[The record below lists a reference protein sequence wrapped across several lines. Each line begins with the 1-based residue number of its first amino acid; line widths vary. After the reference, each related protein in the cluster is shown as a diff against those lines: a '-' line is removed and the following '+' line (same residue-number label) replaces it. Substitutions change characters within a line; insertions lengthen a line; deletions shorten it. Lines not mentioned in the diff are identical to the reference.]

1 MQAVDPHAA
10 LALFADDPRYKQVR
24 AQMHPSI
31 GGALAIPSDT
41 DDALVCMAT
50 LAAIISHRELL
61 LAGPDTCNHV
71 ARIKAIADTV
81 GHDASRHFITTARGV
96 GTWMEFTARVP
107 A

>member
-10 LALFADDPRYKQVR
+10 LALFADDPRYPQVR

-31 GGALAIPSDT
+31 GGAFAIPADT

-61 LAGPDTCNHV
+61 LAGGDTCNHV
-71 ARIKAIADTV
+71 ARVKAIADTV
-81 GHDASRHFITTARGV
+81 GHDASRHYVTTKAGV
-96 GTWMEFTARVP
+96 GHWFEFTARVM